1 VAAREAGGEYT
12 PHASR
17 GAAASHAEAG
27 GAHPNHPS
35 DLAPIER
42 TTPNTGNPKTD
53 KKYQAQQDKMI
64 TKQNQERQK
73 LQQQQDKEHAK
84 LAKQN
89 ADDAKKQ
96 QVEQRHQQ
104 QTEQLQQK
112 HTQQRQQ
119 LQQKY
124 SPPPARGGGRK

>member
-1 VAAREAGGEYT
+1 MAAREAGGEYT

-35 DLAPIER
+35 DLAPFER

-64 TKQNQERQK
+64 AKQNQERQK